1 MRTFNPDL
9 IKNMIKKEPGINLLK
24 SNFSRVEEKFLDF
37 FEHREPRWPLEKHDY
52 LRNHH
57 KSLDNFFVTNISLE
71 KLKLVDLPENI
82 LQEVRAAY
90 EAFQNGEE
98 YN

>member
-1 MRTFNPDL
+1 M
-9 IKNMIKKEPGINLLK
+9 
-24 SNFSRVEEKFLDF
+24 
-37 FEHREPRWPLEKHDY
+37 EKHDF

-57 KSLDNFFVTNISLE
+57 KSLDNFFVTNISFE

-82 LQEVRAAY
+82 LQEIRAAFD
-90 EAFQNGEE
+90 AFQKGED